1 MNPDNGNCDKNSV
14 RAHTTLMLGYPK
26 IGCVLYKNPEILG
39 NLTVLDIGIRN
50 IKKIKSNEFWI
61 TKKSI
66 KKILPKRNPV
76 GYKSIFGNVGIIAG
90 SRKYPGAGILSTL
103 ASLHSGV
110 GISTLIST
118 KYVIDKCL
126 SKIPEAI
133 YINLPETNKNLDV
146 NFSLN
151 KLIPLINN
159 SYFSSILIGPGLSVT
174 KESELLLKDL
184 LPEIP
189 TNLPIILDA
198 DALNIISNIGI
209 NFKHNNNIIVTPHI
223 GELEKL
229 TGIKKDHIIE
239 NRLSIAKDLAIKEKI
254 NVVTIGAPTIIVSST
269 GEVFISP
276 WINSGLSKAGSGD
289 ILSGLIAGL
298 SAKKEISPIDASIIG
313 VFVHG
318 MAGMYTKKRF
328 GERSMRI
335 IDIVKEIPKSFM
347 DIENHSNGEI
357 LVKDL

>member
-1 MNPDNGNCDKNSV
+1 M
-14 RAHTTLMLGYPK
+14 
-26 IGCVLYKNPEILG
+26 
-39 NLTVLDIGIRN
+39 
-50 IKKIKSNEFWI
+50 
-61 TKKSI
+61 
-66 KKILPKRNPV
+66 
-76 GYKSIFGNVGIIAG
+76 
-90 SRKYPGAGILSTL
+90 
-103 ASLHSGV
+103 
-110 GISTLIST
+110 
-118 KYVIDKCL
+118 
-126 SKIPEAI
+126 
-133 YINLPETNKNLDV
+133 
-146 NFSLN
+146 N

-254 NVVTIGAPTIIVSST
+254 NVVTKGAPTIIVSST

-298 SAKKEISPIDASIIG
+298 SAQKEISPIDASIIG